1 MNRDIIAVD
10 IAKQNL
16 QVPIK
21 NMLDVACSMLLDVP
35 RNITMLSRHMSML
48 LWQKE
53 NPINVPLW
61 QL

>member
-1 MNRDIIAVD
+1 MNRNIIAVD
-10 IAKQNL
+10 FAKQNL
-16 QVPIK
+16 QVQIK

-35 RNITMLSRHMSML
+35 HNITMLSRHMSML
-48 LWQKE
+48 LCREE